1 MLTKGIVEKV
11 IDNYSAKI
19 RIPIFN
25 KSKDAIGAT
34 PLDELSEAIICTLP
48 NSVLGLQVG
57 DIVIVGFEDNNINK
71 PIVLGYLSAKD
82 ITTSGADLQVNSLKV
97 KLDTHLSEDTYIGE
111 ITPKELKALLN
122 VKSNIQWQIDV
133 INQQLDGIPDMSN
146 VELIT
151 NKVTSLSSDSTDI
164 EYPSAKCV
172 YDIVGDIETLLAAL

>member
-11 IDNYSAKI
+11 IDNYSAKV
-19 RIPIFN
+19 RLPIFN

-71 PIVLGYLSAKD
+71 PIVLGYLSAED

-97 KLDTHLSEDTYIGE
+97 KLDTHLSEDTSIGE
-111 ITPKELKALLN
+111 ITSDELKALLN
-122 VKSNIQWQIDV
+122 VKSNIQWQLDVLNQKVDNIPGAIDNYIESAEV
-133 INQQLDGIPDMSN
+133 DGNTLTLTPHGGNDIIYNPVLTIP
-146 VELIT
+146 V
-151 NKVTSLSSDSTDI
+151 
-164 EYPSAKCV
+164 
-172 YDIVGDIETLLAAL
+172 